1 MENGKVNEIKK
12 NKVQQMRENLCEAF
26 LKKRR
31 KNSCKLHSLLK
42 LTNWDAT
49 IRTRKYIRIS

>member
-31 KNSCKLHSLLK
+31 KIAANC
-42 LTNWDAT
+42 
-49 IRTRKYIRIS
+49 IVC